1 MAAQPEQNSP
11 SNLGTLS
18 ETERQQYAARMRLRY
33 QQYLGREAT
42 DAELEPNL
50 TSRDAAERHLENIGN
65 SLEYLT
71 LKETHPDWFNP
82 NGTLKTG
89 YTNQGPSAASGA
101 GAASGGGSSSNY
113 GTSVNLDPAYI
124 EQQVRAAFAEK
135 GVQNPSQNDVAYWVR
150 KATTPDVYSD
160 GKVRVGWNNYWKTKL
175 ITGAA
180 SADPNLAGNEGVISN
195 PSQWGIQLGGGGS
208 IDLNAPLNQQ
218 YTGEMPTVPTSAPL
232 PEIPNAPAFQG
243 PTWESV
249 YQDPGYQFALKQ
261 GIEAT
266 QNAQAAKGMLHSGA
280 TLKALSGLGQQTAT
294 QFYND
299 AFTRGLNTYNTN
311 YQTQYQNPYLARVNQ
326 WQLSNDAAQRQY
338 QNQWAQY
345 QQGYNQYRNWQSD
358 VWNRQFG
365 YATA

>member
-1 MAAQPEQNSP
+1 MPTPLNEADRQSYLTRFRVRYKKFLGRDASDQELEGYLDSREHADAALDEITNSP
-11 SNLGTLS
+11 
-18 ETERQQYAARMRLRY
+18 
-33 QQYLGREAT
+33 
-42 DAELEPNL
+42 
-50 TSRDAAERHLENIGN
+50 
-65 SLEYLT
+65 EYLA
-71 LKETHPDWFNP
+71 LKESNPTWFNSD
-82 NGTLKTG
+82 GSLKTG
-89 YTNQGPSAASGA
+89 YTNQGG
-101 GAASGGGSSSNY
+101 GAAGGGSSSNY
-113 GTSVNLDPAYI
+113 GTSVNLDRAYI

-135 GVQNPSQNDVAYWVR
+135 GVQNPSQSDVEYWVG

-160 GKVRVGWNNYWKTKL
+160 GKVRVGWNNYWKTRL

-180 SADPNLAGNEGVISN
+180 SADPNLAGDEGVISN

-218 YTGEMPTVPTSAPL
+218 YAGTMPTVPTAAPM
-232 PEIPNAPAFQG
+232 PEVPQAPAFAG

-249 YQDPGYQFALKQ
+249 YADPGYQFALKQ
-261 GIEAT
+261 GMEAT

-311 YQTQYQNPYLARVNQ
+311 YQTQYQNPYLAKVNQ
-326 WQLSNDAAQRQY
+326 WQLGNEAAQQQY
-338 QNQWAQY
+338 QNQWGQY
-345 QQGYNQYRNWQSD
+345 QQGYNQYRNWQND
-358 VWNRQFG
+358 VWNRQLG